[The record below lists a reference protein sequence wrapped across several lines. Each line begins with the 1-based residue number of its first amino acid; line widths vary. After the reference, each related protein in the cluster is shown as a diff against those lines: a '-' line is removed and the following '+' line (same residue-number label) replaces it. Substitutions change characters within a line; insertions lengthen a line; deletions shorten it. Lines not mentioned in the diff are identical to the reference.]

1 MVETTLIYIN
11 MVENRKLTHV
21 KWVWVDLDDTLIDF
35 KANSRA
41 ALVRLYETEG
51 LSRRF
56 ADSDTWIE
64 MYESVNR
71 PLWKEYGAGRI
82 TVEELRLRRF
92 LEPLTRAGYPDDEA
106 MEMSLRYD
114 TYYLDLLAQ
123 EKHVVEGAH
132 ELLRTLRS
140 RGYNI
145 GVLSNGF
152 ADVQHRKM
160 ASAGLT
166 DMVDCV
172 VLSDDIGV
180 PKPDGRIFAYAMR
193 KVGEENP
200 SLHAMV
206 GDNPVAD
213 IGGAIAAGWSG
224 VLFDPSGTKAA
235 ELSGGCGSTVVRH
248 LSEVEEL
255 FAGRMD

>member
-1 MVETTLIYIN
+1 
-11 MVENRKLTHV
+11 
-21 KWVWVDLDDTLIDF
+21 
-35 KANSRA
+35 
-41 ALVRLYETEG
+41 
-51 LSRRF
+51 
-56 ADSDTWIE
+56 
-64 MYESVNR
+64 
-71 PLWKEYGAGRI
+71 
-82 TVEELRLRRF
+82 
-92 LEPLTRAGYPDDEA
+92 

-213 IGGAIAAGWSG
+213 IGGAISAGWSG

-235 ELSGGCGSTVVRH
+235 ELSGGCGATVVRH